1 VRDIPEEIKI
11 DLSHMGDAL
20 TVAELKLPAGIAA
33 ASDPEA
39 IVCRIEMV
47 MEEEAAAEAAT
58 PDAKA
63 APEVL
68 TAKKE
73 EGAEASKDKK

>member
-1 VRDIPEEIKI
+1 MVLQWRLDNCCGGEE
-11 DLSHMGDAL
+11 G
-20 TVAELKLPAGIAA
+20 T
-33 ASDPEA
+33 
-39 IVCRIEMV
+39 
-47 MEEEAAAEAAT
+47 AEAAT

-73 EGAEASKDKK
+73 EGEAKK